1 MTALIA
7 SLILYGTLCAA
18 TYYLVAR
25 AKVTSFLWRRYP
37 RWLAYWTDC
46 SACSG
51 TWYALG
57 WAFVG
62 QHFNV
67 SHLGLPG
74 PDWFGYV
81 LAAAIGMVWTP
92 VFAWLQTYA
101 WTALMP
107 GDESAEG

>member
-81 LAAAIGMVWTP
+81 LSNQEMTRPECEKWADED
-92 VFAWLQTYA
+92 
-101 WTALMP
+101 
-107 GDESAEG
+107 GDEEWRCYDLH